1 VLRIR
6 LATTL
11 SLLATIAVTV
21 MGVARGDEPTVM
33 GWPSLL
39 SSEEAW
45 KVMPAAER
53 GQGGELPTWAR
64 MLAREAPRTAAAFL
78 ELDLAQRTRSPVE
91 PGLRSGMR
99 YVAAKANGSTYA
111 KATAAADAK
120 RAGVTAEKLA
130 SLDTPE
136 YAAWSPAERFALQ
149 FAHDMTLNSDGVTDD
164 QFAKLVEQFSD
175 RQAAAMVL
183 AMAYANFQD
192 RFLICLGAPIEENG
206 PLPPVVV
213 KFAGDTLTKTTTP
226 PPANKKPDI
235 PGAKPEINKDI
246 IEDDGEFTWLPYE
259 QLQNRLQQQ
268 RDRTT
273 RLPIPEW
280 SVFADRLP
288 QGLME
293 KPSDIIWYKIAF
305 GYADELAVPFEI
317 YLRTAG
323 AEISSNWDRA
333 FGNCIFWMVTDA
345 VKCPYCMGHCEMNW
359 EVMGMDTTQIAD
371 LSQKLAGNDWSSFT
385 EPQQQALAFAR
396 KLTRTPSKVTR
407 EEIEAL
413 RKGFGDQRAFFICLQ
428 ASRYN
433 YMTRISNGFQLT
445 LEKGNPFWDYYRM
458 PTPSAPS
465 EKQESPKR

>member
-1 VLRIR
+1 MLR
-6 LATTL
+6 
-11 SLLATIAVTV
+11 SLLMVVAMMVVAMMAVQ
-21 MGVARGDEPTVM
+21 GALGDEPRSM
-33 GWPSLL
+33 GWPAPL

-45 KVMPAAER
+45 KVMPAAEQ
-53 GQGGELPTWAR
+53 GQGAELPTWAR
-64 MLAREAPRTAAAFL
+64 MLAHEAPRTAAAFL

-91 PGLRSGMR
+91 PGLRAAMR
-99 YVAAKANGSTYA
+99 YVAAKANGSAYA
-111 KATAAADAK
+111 TATAAADAK
-120 RAGVTAEKLA
+120 RAGVSAEKLA
-130 SLDTPE
+130 ALDTRE
-136 YAAWSPAERFALQ
+136 YAAWSPAERSALR
-149 FAHDMTLNSDGVTDD
+149 FAHDMTVNSDGVTDE
-164 QFAKLVEQFSD
+164 QFNQLVKQFSD

-192 RFLICLGAPIEENG
+192 RFLICLGAPIEQGG
-206 PLPPVVV
+206 PIPPVMV
-213 KFAGDTLTKTTTP
+213 KFASDTLTKSTTP
-226 PPANKKPDI
+226 PPANT
-235 PGAKPEINKDI
+235 KPEIPGSKPESAKDI
-246 IEDDGEFTWLPYE
+246 IEDDAEFTWLPYGE
-259 QLQNRLQQQ
+259 LQSRLKQQ
-268 RDRTT
+268 RERPT

-280 SVFADRLP
+280 GVFADRLP

-323 AEISSNWDRA
+323 AEINSNWDRA
-333 FGNCIFWMVTDA
+333 FGNCLFWMVTDA

-359 EVMGMDTTQIAD
+359 EVMGMNETQIAD
-371 LSQKLAGNDWSSFT
+371 LSRKLAGNDWSSFT

-396 KLTRTPSKVTR
+396 KLTKTPLKITK
-407 EEIEAL
+407 EEIDAL

-458 PTPSAPS
+458 PTPSATS
-465 EKQESPKR
+465 EKQESAKR